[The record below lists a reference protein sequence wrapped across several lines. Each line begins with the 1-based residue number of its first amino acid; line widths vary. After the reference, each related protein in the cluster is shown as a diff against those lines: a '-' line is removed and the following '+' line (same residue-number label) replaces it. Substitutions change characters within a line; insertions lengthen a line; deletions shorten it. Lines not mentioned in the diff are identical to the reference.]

1 MKKLIAIFG
10 LLIYTGSSAIAQA
23 PEYNDLIILYADAN
37 YEKLIREATKYNE
50 RDATKKDAIPYLWLS
65 KGLYAISQ
73 VGDRDAMYKNAFKE
87 SINALGKFKKRDRGG
102 AIYAEHSEY
111 VEEMKSAILEGVYN
125 EIDSENYR
133 KGVSLLMSYY
143 KVMPDDL
150 GGKFLE
156 AACKFREND
165 KSGANY
171 IWRDTEKRLAE
182 LTSIEDW
189 SDNDKKLFKKGILE
203 TAACYKEGRQVEKAR
218 ATLNKVAQWYEDD
231 SYFKERYD
239 EIVN

>member
-1 MKKLIAIFG
+1 MKKIIAIFG
-10 LLIYTGSSAIAQA
+10 LIFYVGSSAMAQA

-37 YEKLIREATKYNE
+37 YEKLIREASKYNE
-50 RDATKKDAIPYLWLS
+50 KDDTKKDALPYLWLS

-87 SINALGKFKKRDRGG
+87 SVSALGKFRKKDKDGS
-102 AIYAEHSEY
+102 IYAQHSEY
-111 VEEMKSAILEGVYN
+111 VEEIKSAVLEGAYN
-125 EIDSENYR
+125 EVDAKNYR
-133 KGVSLLMSYY
+133 KAVPLLMTYY

-150 GGKFLE
+150 GAKYLE

-165 KSGANY
+165 KGGANL
-171 IWRDTEKRLAE
+171 IWKDTEKRLAA

-189 SDNDKKLFKKGILE
+189 SDNDKKVFKRGILE
-203 TAACYKEGRQVEKAR
+203 TAACYKEAKQLDKAKS
-218 ATLNKVAQWYEDD
+218 TLSKVAQWYGDD
-231 SYFKERYD
+231 ADFKAKYD

>member
-10 LLIYTGSSAIAQA
+10 LLIYTGSAALAQS
-23 PEYNDLIILYADAN
+23 PEYNDLIILYADGN

-50 RDATKKDAIPYLWLS
+50 KDATKKDALPYLWLS

-73 VGDRDAMYKNAFKE
+73 VGDRDVMYKNAFKE
-87 SINALGKFKKRDRGG
+87 SVSALGKFRKKDKDGS
-102 AIYAEHSEY
+102 IYNENVEF
-111 VEEMKSAILEGVYN
+111 VEELKKASLEGVYN
-125 EIDSENYR
+125 EVDAKNYR
-133 KGVSLLMSYY
+133 KAVPLLMSYY
-143 KVMPDDL
+143 KIMPDDL
-150 GGKFLE
+150 GGKYLE

-171 IWRDTEKRLAE
+171 IWKDTEKRLAE

-189 SDNDKKLFKKGILE
+189 SENDKKLFKKGILE
-203 TAACYKEGRQVEKAR
+203 TAACYKEGKQLEKAK
-218 ATLNKVAQWYEDD
+218 ATLNKVAQWYGDD
-231 SYFKERYD
+231 ADFKERYD

>member
-10 LLIYTGSSAIAQA
+10 LLIYTGSAALAQS
-23 PEYNDLIILYADAN
+23 PEYNDLIILYADGN

-50 RDATKKDAIPYLWLS
+50 KDATKKDALPFLWLS

-73 VGDRDAMYKNAFKE
+73 VGDRDPMYKNAFKE
-87 SINALGKFKKRDRGG
+87 SVNALGKFRKKDKGG
-102 AIYAEHSEY
+102 AIYDENMEY
-111 VEEMKSAILEGVYN
+111 VEEMKSAVLEGVYN
-125 EIDSENYR
+125 ELDAKLYR
-133 KGVSLLMSYY
+133 KAVSLLMTYY
-143 KVMPDDL
+143 KIMPDDL

-182 LTSIEDW
+182 LESIEGW
-189 SDNDKKLFKKGILE
+189 TDNDKKLFKKGILE
-203 TAACYKEGRQVEKAR
+203 TAECYKEGRQIEKAR
-218 ATLNKVAQWYEDD
+218 ATLNKVAQWFGDD
-231 SYFKERYD
+231 AEFKARYD

>member
-10 LLIYTGSSAIAQA
+10 LLIYTGSAAMAQA

-37 YEKLIREATKYNE
+37 YEKLIREATKYTE
-50 RDATKKDAIPYLWLS
+50 KDATKKDALPLLWLS

-73 VGDRDAMYKNAFKE
+73 VGDRDPMYKNAFKE
-87 SINALGKFKKRDRGG
+87 SVSALGKFRKKDKGG
-102 AIYAEHSEY
+102 AVYEEHMEY
-111 VEEMKSAILEGVYN
+111 VEDMKAAALEGVYN
-125 EIDSENYR
+125 ELDAKAYR
-133 KGVSLLMSYY
+133 KAVSLVMSYY
-143 KVMPDDL
+143 KIMPDDL

-189 SDNDKKLFKKGILE
+189 SANDKKLFKKGILE

-218 ATLNKVAQWYEDD
+218 ATLNKVAQWYEGDED
-231 SYFKERYD
+231 FKERYD